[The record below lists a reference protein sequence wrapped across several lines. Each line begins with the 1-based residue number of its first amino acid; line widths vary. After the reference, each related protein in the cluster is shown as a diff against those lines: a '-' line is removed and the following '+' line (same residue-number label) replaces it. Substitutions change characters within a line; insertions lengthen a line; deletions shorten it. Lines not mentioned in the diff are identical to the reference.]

1 MCRKNCKGK
10 ETFCGFHFP
19 VSMLFFFFPF
29 FFAFAIAFLL
39 YLQSLPTL
47 DISSAVD

>member
-1 MCRKNCKGK
+1 MCRENCKGK
-10 ETFCGFHFP
+10 ETFCGFHR

-29 FFAFAIAFLL
+29 FFEFAIAFLL

-47 DISSAVD
+47 EMSSAVD